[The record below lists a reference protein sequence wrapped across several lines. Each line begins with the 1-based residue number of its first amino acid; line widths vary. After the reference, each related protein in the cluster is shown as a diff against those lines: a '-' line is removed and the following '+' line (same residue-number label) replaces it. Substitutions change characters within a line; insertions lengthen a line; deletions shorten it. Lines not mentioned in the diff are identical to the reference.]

1 MIDHVS
7 KASGTGMAR
16 YPPKTYDSLSSS
28 IAVVLID
35 SCLSNLI
42 MPEPGVRGRLGAS
55 RASPRPR
62 APEQYLETIAWL
74 MDRSIRIG
82 PWSFGLD
89 GIIGLVPGIGDAA
102 SGVVSSIIVIA
113 GIQAGLPKA
122 AILRMM
128 LNVGIDSVLGSI
140 PFVG

>member
-1 MIDHVS
+1 
-7 KASGTGMAR
+7 
-16 YPPKTYDSLSSS
+16 
-28 IAVVLID
+28 
-35 SCLSNLI
+35 
-42 MPEPGVRGRLGAS
+42 
-55 RASPRPR
+55 
-62 APEQYLETIAWL
+62 

-140 PFVG
+140 PFVGDIFDFAYKANTKNIVIFRQALQGERRPVRDWAFIALVLIVLLALLVLPLLALAYIIRYLTVPLQ